1 MRLIERSD
9 IRFSQTDWKTN
20 QQMNVCYSRVAFS
33 IEQAEKLKSR
43 EMKGGWMK
51 NVEGWWFEAVEGFW
65 SRTFVIVESISW
77 PKYSVVDR

>member
-51 NVEGWWFEAVEGFW
+51 NVEGWWFKDM
-65 SRTFVIVESISW
+65 ISFGINNMNF
-77 PKYSVVDR
+77 KRLIDSNDRKIE